1 MGTLFMLL
9 RSFLSLA
16 LVLGLA
22 LLIARALKSRQV
34 LNPSKSTSKLGQSP
48 LRVEAKIQTSKNHQL
63 LVVNFDGERL
73 LIGQGPAG
81 ITLISKAQGD
91 VSSQVP
97 LLSTENNSE
106 VMNLS
111 GVGSPEDLIL
121 NQWGKGKFLTP
132 NRDLATARMSFFPG
146 LRGML
151 KN

>member
-9 RSFLSLA
+9 RSFVSLA
-16 LVLGLA
+16 LVLGIA
-22 LLIARALKSRQV
+22 LLIARVLKSRQIV
-34 LNPSKSTSKLGQSP
+34 NPSRSANKPLQAP
-48 LRVEAKIQTSKNHQL
+48 LRIEAKVQTSKSHQL
-63 LVVNFDGERL
+63 LVVNFDGQRL
-73 LIGQGPAG
+73 LVGQGPAG
-81 ITLISKAQGD
+81 ITLISKAQEE
-91 VSSQVP
+91 STSQVP

-111 GVGSPEDLIL
+111 GVSSPEDLIL

>member
-16 LVLGLA
+16 VVLGLA
-22 LLIARALKSRQV
+22 LLIARALKSRQI
-34 LNPSKSTSKLGQSP
+34 LNLSKSTNKVIQSP
-48 LRVEAKIQTSKNHQL
+48 FRVEAKIQTSKNHQL
-63 LVVNFDGERL
+63 LVVNFDGQRL
-73 LIGQGPAG
+73 LVGQGPAG

-91 VSSQVP
+91 PSSQVP

-111 GVGSPEDLIL
+111 GVSSPEDLIL